1 MKPVVICL
9 LLIPFSLFGQTL
21 KFEKAFDVYPFGVDP
36 VIKVINSGYLI
47 AGGNTMDAFLMH
59 LNENGDTLWTKFYD
73 SLSDT
78 AQIKEFLY
86 NPRLR
91 IFSEQSWFPFICAV
105 SERDS

>member
-1 MKPVVICL
+1 MKPVVVCL

-78 AQIKEFLY
+78 AQIKGNHDCSEKIRNRGLY
-86 NPRLR
+86 KNSFQQVEARQT
-91 IFSEQSWFPFICAV
+91 F
-105 SERDS
+105 